1 MAEGTDPDG
10 NNRSEFMDKKARRI
24 SLGTKIAAAVIFTA
38 LLIGLIVGSFSIMK
52 TKQDMMEL
60 SVNHTRDVAQMAAA
74 FVDPELFS
82 QLGEGDEESEAY
94 LSIRDD
100 LRSFLVENSDI
111 AFIYTMAKWDDKL
124 VFVVDADPEDPA
136 DLGEPYESYEV
147 IEEAFA
153 GNAVVDEEVTTD
165 EWGSVYSGYAPIFD
179 KDGSVVGIVGVDCSV
194 GTINA
199 RVSSMLRTMVII
211 ELVCFV
217 LALGIAFLLG
227 RVMIKNVL
235 LISERMGQMALSGG
249 DLTQSIELKSNDEI
263 GDTADNFN
271 QFLQKLHDIMSTI
284 KTTEEQLLTFSRE
297 TDEKIISAGN
307 DLMTI
312 SGTLEDMT
320 DGMEKTSESA
330 RMVKNAAV
338 DAGDLSR
345 TLLET
350 SRESADSA
358 AESGKRAVKAR
369 EKCVEDLRKVEKIVE
384 EISVRME
391 EQITNSQ
398 RIHEIEK
405 LTGEIVGISDQTQLL
420 ALNASIEAARAGES
434 GRGFA
439 VVAEEIGNLADATTK
454 TAKEI
459 SQINQIT
466 VSTVSELVETSQKM
480 MNYIREEIY
489 NDYREMEKTG
499 NAYYEDADEF
509 ARQMKELHGLAE
521 KLSEDIE
528 QVERSL
534 SDITAMTESESGEI
548 ADISRG
554 ADDISAKMKAVRA
567 DTEVNETIIRKLD
580 ELIDQFKI

>member
-1 MAEGTDPDG
+1 
-10 NNRSEFMDKKARRI
+10 RSEFMDKKARRI

-60 SVNHTRDVAQMAAA
+60 SINHTRDVAQMAAS
-74 FVDPELFS
+74 FVDPVLFE

-147 IEEAFA
+147 IEEAFS
-153 GNAVVDEEVTTD
+153 GKAVVDEEVTTD

-179 KDGSVVGIVGVDCSV
+179 KEGSVVGIVGVDCSV

-199 RVSSMLRTMVII
+199 RVSSMLRTVVII

-499 NAYYEDADEF
+499 NAYYEDADEY

-554 ADDISAKMKAVRA
+554 ADDISVKMKSVRA

>member
-1 MAEGTDPDG
+1 
-10 NNRSEFMDKKARRI
+10 MDKKARRI

-60 SVNHTRDVAQMAAA
+60 SINHTRDVAQMAAS
-74 FVDPELFS
+74 FVDPVLFE

-147 IEEAFA
+147 IEEAFS
-153 GNAVVDEEVTTD
+153 GKAVVDEEVTTD

-179 KDGSVVGIVGVDCSV
+179 KEGSVVGIVGVDCSV

-199 RVSSMLRTMVII
+199 RVSSMLRTVVII

-499 NAYYEDADEF
+499 NAYYEDADEY

-554 ADDISAKMKAVRA
+554 ADDISVKMKSVRA